1 MPDYKKIGFEYKEY
15 KGVHLG
21 IVFDKKD
28 WEDLQKIVN
37 NFVRYQ
43 DRNYQFDKGVFDNI
57 ESNYEEILKDN
68 IRNQLVALEI
78 KEDQYFNYLSLF
90 W

>member
-28 WEDLQKIVN
+28 
-37 NFVRYQ
+37 
-43 DRNYQFDKGVFDNI
+43 
-57 ESNYEEILKDN
+57 
-68 IRNQLVALEI
+68 
-78 KEDQYFNYLSLF
+78 
-90 W
+90 